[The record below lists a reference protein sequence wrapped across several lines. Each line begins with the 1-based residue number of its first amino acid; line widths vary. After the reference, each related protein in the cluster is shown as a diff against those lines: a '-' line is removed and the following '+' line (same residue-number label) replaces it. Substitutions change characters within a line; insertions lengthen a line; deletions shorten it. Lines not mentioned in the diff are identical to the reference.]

1 MRFLFFITKP
11 YSVPV
16 LNPIKDYCNESS
28 GVNTAWFKAGAAKNL
43 KINGLTLKSDDEV
56 FSYDPDAIIVP
67 GNVVPHYWP
76 GVKVQIFH
84 GLCEEKKGHYD
95 ITGFFDLYC
104 TPGPLITEKFQ
115 VLQKKYKSFLV
126 KETGW
131 PKLDNLFKK
140 VITLKKIKS
149 EKLKKEKKTILYAP
163 TFSPKYKSSSSL
175 FNAIKK
181 TQKYKFNWL
190 VKFHNLENESVV
202 KKYRTLSSDYFKIIE
217 DDNILNLMESAD
229 ILITDT
235 SSVAYEYLLFN
246 RPIITYKAET
256 RFEKGLNLLQSDD
269 LIGAIVRSIEDPDE
283 FKQSRDEI
291 LNDIHPY
298 QDGKS
303 SKRLV
308 ETISDF
314 IKNKE
319 FQNLKRKSR
328 NWYKKMQIRKIV
340 SS

>member
-1 MRFLFFITKP
+1 MRLLFFITKP
-11 YSVPV
+11 YSVPI
-16 LNPIKDYCNESS
+16 LNPIKDYCDEIS
-28 GVNTAWFKAGAAKNL
+28 GVDIAWFKAGAAKD
-43 KINGLTLKSDDEV
+43 IEIDGLNLKSDDEV
-56 FSYDPDAIIVP
+56 FTYDPDAIIVP

-115 VLQKKYKSFLV
+115 DLQKKYKSFLV

-131 PKLDNLFKK
+131 PKLDNLVKK
-140 VITLKKIKS
+140 VNSLDKIKS
-149 EKLKKEKKTILYAP
+149 EKSKKDKKTILYAP

-175 FNAIKK
+175 FNSIKK
-181 TQKYKFNWL
+181 AQKYKFNWL
-190 VKFHNLENESVV
+190 VKFHNLETESVI
-202 KKYRTLSSDYFKIIE
+202 KNYEKLSSNYFKIIE
-217 DDNILNLMESAD
+217 EDNVLNLMESAD

-235 SSVAYEYLLFN
+235 SSVAYEFLLFK

-256 RFEKGLNLLQSDD
+256 RFEKGLNILQSDD

-298 QDGKS
+298 RDGKS

-319 FQNLKRKSR
+319 FKNLKRKPR
-328 NWYKKMQIRKIV
+328 NWYRKMQIRKIV

>member
-1 MRFLFFITKP
+1 MRLLFFITKP

-16 LNPIKDYCNESS
+16 LNPIKDYCDENS
-28 GVNTAWFKAGAAKNL
+28 GINTAWFKAGAAKNL
-43 KINGLTLKSDDEV
+43 EINGLTLKSDDEV

-131 PKLDNLFKK
+131 PKLDNLIKK
-140 VITLKKIKS
+140 VNSSKKIKS
-149 EKLKKEKKTILYAP
+149 EKSKKDKKTILYAP
-163 TFSPKYKSSSSL
+163 TFSRKYKSSSSL
-175 FNAIKK
+175 FNSIKK
-181 TQKYKFNWL
+181 AQKYEFNWL
-190 VKFHNLENESVV
+190 VKFHNLEKESVV
-202 KKYRTLSSDYFKIIE
+202 KKYETLSSDYFKIKE

-235 SSVAYEYLLFN
+235 SSVAYEFLLFN

-256 RFEKGLNLLQSDD
+256 RFEKGLNILQSDD

-283 FKQSRDEI
+283 FKESRDEI

-319 FQNLKRKSR
+319 FKNLKRKPR
-328 NWYKKMQIRKIV
+328 NWYRKMQIRKIV

>member
-1 MRFLFFITKP
+1 M
-11 YSVPV
+11 
-16 LNPIKDYCNESS
+16 
-28 GVNTAWFKAGAAKNL
+28 
-43 KINGLTLKSDDEV
+43 DDFV
-56 FSYDPDAIIVP
+56 
-67 GNVVPHYWP
+67 
-76 GVKVQIFH
+76 
-84 GLCEEKKGHYD
+84 
-95 ITGFFDLYC
+95 
-104 TPGPLITEKFQ
+104 
-115 VLQKKYKSFLV
+115 
-126 KETGW
+126 
-131 PKLDNLFKK
+131 KK
-140 VITLKKIKS
+140 VNSSKKIKS
-149 EKLKKEKKTILYAP
+149 KKSKNEKKTILYAP
-163 TFSPKYKSSSSL
+163 TFSPKYKSSSFL
-175 FNAIKK
+175 FNSIKK
-181 TQKYKFNWL
+181 AQKYEFNWL
-190 VKFHNLENESVV
+190 VKFHNLEKESVV
-202 KKYRTLSSDYFKIIE
+202 KNYETLSSDYFKIIE

-256 RFEKGLNLLQSDD
+256 RFEKGLNIVRSDD

-319 FQNLKRKSR
+319 FKNLKRKPR
-328 NWYKKMQIRKIV
+328 NWYRKMQIRKIV